1 MNIHEGV
8 GWGRGNTL
16 RKNFRSYIFLE
27 SRALADHRLGKRARA
42 RCVCL
47 CVSRSRIEGTVARH
61 HGDNLHLLSC
71 QVRRERKKEP
81 VTIADAVK

>member
-1 MNIHEGV
+1 MRRPGTPRPLLPGVTSDVPSAALPPPPRIPFMNIHEGV

-42 RCVCL
+42 RLRLFVCFP
-47 CVSRSRIEGTVARH
+47 IPH
-61 HGDNLHLLSC
+61 
-71 QVRRERKKEP
+71 
-81 VTIADAVK
+81 